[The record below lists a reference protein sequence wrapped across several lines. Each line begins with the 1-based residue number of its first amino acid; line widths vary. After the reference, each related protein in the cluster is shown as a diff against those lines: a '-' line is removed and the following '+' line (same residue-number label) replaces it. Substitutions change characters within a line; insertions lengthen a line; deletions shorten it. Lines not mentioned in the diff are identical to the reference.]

1 MPRSTLVRFLSGTGT
16 KEGDTEAR
24 SIHVLQEAPALSFS
38 GQALTPDVLPRL
50 TVLSKF
56 SLIAPNRQA
65 QPCLA
70 DCHARTTPATHSG
83 KAAQKRRCPLKRA
96 ANTATRQQLPE
107 LPPPSNSLIRTIYAQ
122 AEALRYLPVV

>member
-38 GQALTPDVLPRL
+38 GQALTPDVLPLL
-50 TVLSKF
+50 TILSKF

-65 QPCLA
+65 QPRLA
-70 DCHARTTPATHSG
+70 DCGTHTTAATHSG
-83 KAAQKRRCPLKRA
+83 KAAQKRCCPLKRA
-96 ANTATRQQLPE
+96 ANTATGQQLPE
-107 LPPPSNSLIRTIYAQ
+107 LPPPSNSLIRTIHAQ